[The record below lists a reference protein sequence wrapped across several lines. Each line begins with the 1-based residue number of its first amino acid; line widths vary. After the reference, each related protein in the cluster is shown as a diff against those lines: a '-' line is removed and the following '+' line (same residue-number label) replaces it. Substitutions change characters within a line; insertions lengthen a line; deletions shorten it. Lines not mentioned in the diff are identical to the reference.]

1 MTSVG
6 AIFLIHETQQ
16 SSLLKVS
23 SNLSHFGV
31 LRADLLLKLRH
42 SLTVLIS
49 SLTLTLLLLPLLTL
63 LLLLGGIKKRHPFTH
78 VNEI

>member
-1 MTSVG
+1 MTSVS

-63 LLLLGGIKKRHPFTH
+63 LPQLLLLGGNKKRHPFTL
-78 VNEI
+78 